1 MGVATRI
8 TGIFA
13 QSNCLECR
21 QMATYQATID
31 AFVLDSRTN
40 EIRAAACTI
49 EAIDRAIADL
59 A

>member
-1 MGVATRI
+1 MGLQHR
-8 TGIFA
+8 IFA
-13 QSNCLECR
+13 QSNCLQCR

-40 EIRAAACTI
+40 EIRAAVCTI
-49 EAIDRAIADL
+49 EAIDRAIAEL